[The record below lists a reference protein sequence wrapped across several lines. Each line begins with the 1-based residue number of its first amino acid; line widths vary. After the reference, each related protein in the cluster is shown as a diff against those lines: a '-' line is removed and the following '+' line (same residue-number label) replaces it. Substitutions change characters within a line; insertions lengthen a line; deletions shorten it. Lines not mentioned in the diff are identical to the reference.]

1 MADSKKKSVSLAAFS
16 PFLIV
21 IAAVLFAGAAYFLLF
36 FPKLRLIVKGGDL
49 DLARIETLIGD
60 EERRKAVLDSL
71 EAKYK
76 GLNPERKEK
85 VQQMVPLEQDIPGLF
100 VELDAIAQQNNFTLT
115 SVDTTQDV
123 KVTHTGGRKPTTIA
137 ANFSGGS
144 FAYFAQLVRDIE
156 RSRRVL
162 DVGSVV
168 FTPNSGTYSL
178 TMTAY
183 NLDKEYATK
192 GAAPSATVDGTAD
205 RESAIKLIE
214 SLPDGDEKK

>member
-1 MADSKKKSVSLAAFS
+1 MAATKKQSVSLAAFS

-21 IAAVLFAGAAYFLLF
+21 IAGVLFAGAAYFLLF

-49 DLARIETLIGD
+49 DLERVESLIAE
-60 EERRKAVLDSL
+60 EERRKAVLDSI

-76 GLNPERKEK
+76 GINPERKQK

-100 VELDAIAQQNNFTLT
+100 VELDAIARQNNFTLT
-115 SVDTTQDV
+115 SVDTTQDA

-137 ANFSGGS
+137 ANFSGGE

-178 TMTAY
+178 TLTAY
-183 NLDKEYATK
+183 NLDKEYAVK
-192 GAAPSATVDGTAD
+192 GAAPSATVGPQAAAA
-205 RESAIKLIE
+205 SNAKLIE
-214 SLPDGDEKK
+214 AVTNGDEKK